1 MKPEYVLGPADSH
14 LNDGLNRVG
23 ETAKR
28 IDDLIVLS
36 KELTAS
42 AAFVGND
49 SGVSHL
55 SAFLGLPTVV
65 LFGPSDP
72 KRWAPM
78 GTHVRIVGPENRD
91 LKCTPCFEKP
101 DGSCKTQECM
111 INISPSRVIKALFEV
126 I

>member
-1 MKPEYVLGPADSH
+1 MKPEYILGPADYQ
-14 LNDGLNRVG
+14 LLDDLNRMG
-23 ETAKR
+23 ETAKS

-36 KELTAS
+36 KELNTS
-42 AAFVGND
+42 KAFVGND

-72 KRWAPM
+72 KRWAPV
-78 GTHVRIVGPENRD
+78 GVDVRIVGPENRG
-91 LKCTPCFEKP
+91 LECTPCFEEP
-101 DGSCKTQECM
+101 DILCDTRECM
-111 INISPSRVIKALFEV
+111 INISPGQVVNALLEM